1 MKPPSFPLF
10 DPLVVTDDLLSI
22 PVPYSLLQGATQ
34 PLSGK

>member
-10 DPLVVTDDLLSI
+10 DPLEVTDDLPSFC
-22 PVPYSLLQGATQ
+22 VPYSLLQGATR